1 MSAPITI
8 VIPGMHSWQ
17 RPRAHQVGGK
27 LVFFTDKATREFV
40 DLVAVKAREAIKHPL
55 QGYYAVKVVG
65 YTANFR
71 SRDFDRVLNGVMD
84 GLVKSGR
91 VRDDRY
97 AWKMSVERRLT
108 DGQERIEV
116 ELMEYEPRREGALV

>member
-17 RPRAHQVGGK
+17 RPRAHQVNGK

-40 DLVAVKAREAIKHPL
+40 DLVAVKVREAIKYPL
-55 QGYYAVKVVG
+55 GGYYGVHVAA
-65 YTANFR
+65 YTKNLR
-71 SRDFDRVLNGVMD
+71 PRDVDRVLNGILD

-97 AWKMSVERRLT
+97 CWQQRIERIVT
-108 DGQERIEV
+108 NGEERIEV
-116 ELMEYEPRREGALV
+116 EVFEMEPRREGVIV